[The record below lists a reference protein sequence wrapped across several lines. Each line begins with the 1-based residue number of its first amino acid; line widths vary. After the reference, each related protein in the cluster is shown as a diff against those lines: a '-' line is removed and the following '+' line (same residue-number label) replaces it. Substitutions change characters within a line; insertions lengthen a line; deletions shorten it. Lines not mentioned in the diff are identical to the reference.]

1 MYKKLYIFMFIF
13 VFVDQITKGLVDLN
27 IGLNQSISLIP
38 NFFSLT
44 YVHNTGAAFS
54 MFEGARWIFVI
65 IAIIFLNVIFQFFIK
80 NKNLSK
86 KDIIIY
92 ALLLAGIIGN
102 LIDRILYG
110 YVIDF
115 LDFTIFGY
123 DFAIFNLADTFI
135 VISIILILIFMGDKK
150 CKNLEQK
157 M

>member
-102 LIDRILYG
+102 LIDRVLYG